1 MARRTFIVAALAL
14 LMAPVAPD
22 AFAVETRIGILADTP
37 GPHWQ
42 IFRQGLKQSGHVE
55 GKTIALEWR
64 WAEGQAKRFPELA
77 AELVRTKVDIIV
89 AEGTPAIRAAKG
101 ATSTIPI
108 VMAIAADPVGAGFV
122 QSLTRPGG
130 NVTGSSSRSPELYLK
145 QLQLL
150 QEVVPKLSRV
160 AVLWHPGNRLVLKEL
175 EAAAGLLNL
184 QLQLIEAR
192 EPGEVRAAFTALR
205 AQRPE
210 ALLVMATPTFDGLQA
225 ELARL
230 AADARLAAVYN
241 KTVFAQSGGLFS
253 YGARYSDFFRRA
265 AEYVDKIL
273 KGAKPAELPVEQ
285 ATSFELVVNANAAKA
300 LGISIPLAL
309 RVRADQVIE

>member
-1 MARRTFIVAALAL
+1 MDRRTFIVAALAL
-14 LMAPVAPD
+14 LIAPIALD
-22 AFAVETRIGILADTP
+22 AFAAEPRIGILADTP

-42 IFRQGLKQSGHVE
+42 IFRRGLKQSGYVE

-64 WAEGQAKRFPELA
+64 WAEGQAKRFPDLA
-77 AELVRTKVDIIV
+77 AELVRMKVDVIV

-130 NVTGSSSRSPELYLK
+130 NITGSSSRSPELYLK
-145 QLQLL
+145 QMQLL
-150 QEVVPKLSRV
+150 QEVVPGLTRV
-160 AVLWHPGNRLVLKEL
+160 AVLWHPGNRPVLKEL
-175 EAAAGLLNL
+175 EAAAGLLRL

-192 EPGEVRAAFTALR
+192 DPGEVRAAFTALR
-205 AQRPE
+205 AQRPQ

-225 ELARL
+225 ELAQH
-230 AADARLAAVYN
+230 AADARLATVYN

-273 KGAKPAELPVEQ
+273 KGAKPDELPVEQ
-285 ATSFELVVNANAAKA
+285 ATSFELVVNAKAAKA
-300 LGISIPLAL
+300 LGISIPLPL